1 MFSDD
6 KPDINY
12 SANPSLLINKM
23 EKNPKNVSLTITH
36 LFVTWYIAV
45 IFVPQQEPEQGGVGR
60 EPPCRPRVGPA
71 AVFVLTGFRHI
82 LL

>member
-1 MFSDD
+1 MAKNSQTV
-6 KPDINY
+6 INSILQY
-12 SANPSLLINKM
+12 L
-23 EKNPKNVSLTITH
+23 SLTITH
-36 LFVTWYIAV
+36 LFATWYIAV
-45 IFVPQQEPEQGGVGR
+45 IFIPQQEPEQGGVGR